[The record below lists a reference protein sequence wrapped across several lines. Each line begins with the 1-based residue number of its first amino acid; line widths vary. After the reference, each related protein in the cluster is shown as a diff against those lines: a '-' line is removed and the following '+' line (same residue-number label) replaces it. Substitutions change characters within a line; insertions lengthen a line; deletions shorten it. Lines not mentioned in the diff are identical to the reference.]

1 MTSFLRGIKQIP
13 WWLWLII
20 LFGLA
25 ALVGQTSETANDIST
40 QEPPKTVPKESAAGS
55 ITNAELVEFDN
66 KVLELDPDEK
76 LITGVTQANDLVVDV
91 AITAGFSVMP
101 DVQQGEVAIAMRD
114 ALTKICECSPYLKF
128 ETEGGQRIVE
138 IGNSQ
143 PKFK

>member
-1 MTSFLRGIKQIP
+1 M
-13 WWLWLII
+13 
-20 LFGLA
+20 
-25 ALVGQTSETANDIST
+25 
-40 QEPPKTVPKESAAGS
+40 PKESAAGS